1 MKKLELNPTIYA
13 FGLPVPAFI
22 RWPLMGLAILTIG
35 IIIVVPVI
43 IAIPTV
49 SLLAAGGLGI
59 AFLTLKYYFKIAP
72 SGLKTQNPAYD

>member
-1 MKKLELNPTIYA
+1 
-13 FGLPVPAFI
+13 
-22 RWPLMGLAILTIG
+22 
-35 IIIVVPVI
+35 VVPVI